1 MATLSVNGKPLEKV
15 TITCADCGTE
25 FDMYPAE
32 QKFYLGKGFEMPKT
46 CPNCRTKKRELTTIT
61 CVDCGKE
68 FTMTGREREYF
79 TKRNMQTPKRCP
91 ECREYK
97 KMRNVNKDQ

>member
-1 MATLSVNGKPLEKV
+1 MATLSVNGKPLEKLN
-15 TITCADCGTE
+15 ITCVDCGAE
-25 FDMYPAE
+25 FEMYPAE

-46 CPNCRTKKRELTTIT
+46 CPNCRAKKREVTTIT

-68 FTMTGREREYF
+68 FTMTGREIEYF
-79 TKRNMQTPKRCP
+79 TKREMQIPKRCS

-97 KMRNVNKDQ
+97 KHRNENKG

>member
-46 CPNCRTKKRELTTIT
+46 CPNCRAAEALGWHAAHVPVGTSFMDVIDNYLTEH
-61 CVDCGKE
+61 K
-68 FTMTGREREYF
+68 
-79 TKRNMQTPKRCP
+79 
-91 ECREYK
+91 
-97 KMRNVNKDQ
+97 

>member
-1 MATLSVNGKPLEKV
+1 MATFNVNGKPLEKV
-15 TITCADCGTE
+15 
-25 FDMYPAE
+25 
-32 QKFYLGKGFEMPKT
+32 
-46 CPNCRTKKRELTTIT
+46 TIT

-68 FTMTGREREYF
+68 FTMTGRELEYF